1 MKRRIKSWFVQ
12 LFAPDKGTL
21 KAIAEDL
28 RKMAVTAIGVGII
41 GMALAGDKVTNSEA
55 LIVLLVGAIL
65 WITGLIL
72 TGINGSGE

>member
-1 MKRRIKSWFVQ
+1 MKKMIKEWLVQ

-28 RKMAVTAIGVGII
+28 RKIAVTAIGVGII
-41 GMALAGDKVTNSEA
+41 GMALAGDKVTNAEA
-55 LIVLLVGAIL
+55 LIVLMVGAIL
-65 WITGLIL
+65 WITGLLL

>member
-1 MKRRIKSWFVQ
+1 MKRMIKDWLVQ

-21 KAIAEDL
+21 KAVAEDL

-41 GMALAGDKVTNSEA
+41 GMALAGDKVTKMEA
-55 LIVLLVGAIL
+55 LIVLVIGAIL